1 MLNEQEIIE
10 KYRSGINTADLARMY
25 HVGNNVI
32 KDIITPLNY
41 PTAKVI
47 RKILVTEDFEEWF
60 RETYTST
67 NDMQEIYNKCL
78 KHPFFSSIRKT
89 SISKRITEIRNYF
102 GLQPKMPE
110 NTYTSQYDRIRGY
123 IIRNSK
129 YCAKRRGIEFNLK
142 FTDFELPK
150 YCPILGIEIEYGAD
164 HDGNSPQ
171 HATLDRIDNSKGY
184 IPGNVMIISRLAN
197 AMKNEASFQQLQDF
211 IKNYS
216 LLVKYINEHGTLG
229 NITDIFPHWEKLNL
243 DS

>member
-1 MLNEQEIIE
+1 MLNEQEIIT
-10 KYRSGINTADLARMY
+10 KFKSGINTNDLARMY
-25 HVGNNVI
+25 HVNNAVI

-41 PTAKVI
+41 PTAKII
-47 RKILVTEDFEEWF
+47 RKILATKDFKKWF
-60 RETYTST
+60 IEMYNST
-67 NDMQEIYNKCL
+67 NNMQEIYTKCL

-89 SISKRITEIRNYF
+89 SIAKRITEIRNYF
-102 GLQPKMPE
+102 ELKPKMPE
-110 NTYTSQYDRIRGY
+110 NTYKTQYDRIRGY

-142 FTDFELPK
+142 YTDFELPK
-150 YCPILGIEIEYGAD
+150 FCPILGIEIEYGVGYN
-164 HDGNSPQ
+164 GNAPQ

-216 LLVKYINEHGTLG
+216 LLLNYINEHGTLG
-229 NITDIFPHWEKLNL
+229 NITDIFPHWKKLSL